1 MARVTG
7 SLTSKQ
13 QQVVETVHLEF
24 HSFLLLMNKFGESM
38 PMQYSIC
45 TELQKKKKQTQEF
58 TKNNSQE
65 LQRESAIMTIS
76 ESIYTTWI

>member
-38 PMQYSIC
+38 PMQYSVC
-45 TELQKKKKQTQEF
+45 TELQKKKNKP
-58 TKNNSQE
+58 KS
-65 LQRESAIMTIS
+65 LLK
-76 ESIYTTWI
+76 TTLRNYKGKVPL